1 MRTFNLNLAVIILL
15 LVGFLGF
22 NSLFVI
28 SEGNVGIVTRF
39 GKVVRTSD
47 AELAVSRPGLHF
59 KIPFIDKVRVL
70 DARIQTLSSL
80 ADRFVTAEK
89 KDLIIDSYVKWR
101 ISDPSTFYLT
111 TAGGNIMQAEEL
123 LRRRINNSLRSQI
136 GRLTIHEIVSGQEQ
150 APRSNYSMLSNSL
163 ESPFDSAVSGNVANV
178 ANAANTA
185 NEVNAANAISAAN
198 AANAANAESNGQSQT
213 QAQGNAANAANT
225 QGMSAGDAAFSNLQN
240 AMAAENLRGS
250 EDTASVSSDNFAGDE
265 LENMIANSK
274 REQVMQ
280 NALRDLGKNS
290 AELGIAIV
298 DVRIKQINLPPEVSN
313 SIYQRMRAERDA
325 VAKLHRSQGRRE
337 AEAIKAQADR
347 EVAVMIATA
356 EREARRVMGNGDAE
370 ATKIYATAYSQ
381 SPELFNFLRS
391 MDAYK
396 KSMSRGNDV
405 LVLEPD
411 SEFFRFFKNPD

>member
-1 MRTFNLNLAVIILL
+1 MHSSKLNLVLVVL
-15 LVGFLGF
+15 LVVAFLGF

-39 GKVVRTSD
+39 GKVVRNSE
-47 AELAVSRPGLHF
+47 AELAVAQPGLHF

-70 DARIQTLSSL
+70 DARIQTLSSR

-150 APRSNYSMLSNSL
+150 APRSSYSALDASL
-163 ESPFDSAVSGNVANV
+163 ESSFDSADEQAVALAENG
-178 ANAANTA
+178 
-185 NEVNAANAISAAN
+185 SAD
-198 AANAANAESNGQSQT
+198 GQSTADGQ
-213 QAQGNAANAANT
+213 
-225 QGMSAGDAAFSNLQN
+225 SAGDAALQEMQN
-240 AMAAENLRGS
+240 AMSADGLNTTTADNS
-250 EDTASVSSDNFAGDE
+250 DTASVNSDTVAGDE
-265 LENMIANSK
+265 VENIIANSK

-290 AELGIAIV
+290 SELGIEIV

-337 AEAIKAQADR
+337 AETIKAQADR

-356 EREARRVMGNGDAE
+356 EREARRIMGNGDAE
-370 ATKIYATAYSQ
+370 ATRIYASAYSQ
-381 SPELFNFLRS
+381 NPELFDFLRS
-391 MDAYK
+391 MDAYR
-396 KSMSRGNDV
+396 KSMSKGNDV
-405 LVLEPD
+405 LVLEPE
-411 SEFFRFFKNPD
+411 SEFFRYFNDPKGGREGVGNFNFN

>member
-1 MRTFNLNLAVIILL
+1 MHSSKLNLVLVVL
-15 LVGFLGF
+15 LVVAFLGF

-39 GKVVRTSD
+39 GKVVRNSE
-47 AELAVSRPGLHF
+47 AELAVSQPGLHF

-70 DARIQTLSSL
+70 DARIQTLSSR

-150 APRSNYSMLSNSL
+150 APRSSYSALDASL
-163 ESPFDSAVSGNVANV
+163 ESSFDSADEQAVALAENC
-178 ANAANTA
+178 
-185 NEVNAANAISAAN
+185 SAD
-198 AANAANAESNGQSQT
+198 GQ
-213 QAQGNAANAANT
+213 
-225 QGMSAGDAAFSNLQN
+225 SAGDAALQEMQN
-240 AMAAENLRGS
+240 AMSADGLNTTTADNS
-250 EDTASVSSDNFAGDE
+250 DTASVNSDTVAGDE
-265 LENMIANSK
+265 VENIIANSK

-290 AELGIAIV
+290 SELGIEIV

-337 AEAIKAQADR
+337 AETIKAQADR

-356 EREARRVMGNGDAE
+356 EREARRLMGEGDAE
-370 ATKIYATAYSQ
+370 ATRIYAAAYSQ
-381 SPELFNFLRS
+381 NPELFDFLRS
-391 MDAYK
+391 MDAYR
-396 KSMSRGNDV
+396 KSMASGNDV
-405 LVLEPD
+405 MVLEPD
-411 SEFFRFFKNPD
+411 SEFFRYFNDPKGGNTSERNFNFNR